1 MSATENEFDFFF
13 RMGFLRVVQNKLSR
27 GMAMSLE
34 HLLMLQDESE

>member
-1 MSATENEFDFFF
+1 MSAIENAFDFFF
-13 RMGFLRVVQNKLSR
+13 RMRLVQNKLSR